1 MTVRGRCAASQPEA
15 EIQADQEGFISSYEK
30 AFTRNGLDYPSDA
43 RIALRLFRRAVN
55 IIRLPQRSAIPR
67 WSDGMTA
74 WLAAERPPIDRDDF
88 LFYREEELQRY
99 REARDL
105 LLQSIA
111 LNPFFSDA
119 YLLLGNAYH
128 EIDGDSELM
137 IRYYDD
143 AIALDP
149 DNAEFHNARM
159 SHYLS
164 TGDLDQALVD
174 LEHLERLQSG
184 YAESMR
190 EHYENAKLGG

>member
-1 MTVRGRCAASQPEA
+1 
-15 EIQADQEGFISSYEK
+15 
-30 AFTRNGLDYPSDA
+30 
-43 RIALRLFRRAVN
+43 
-55 IIRLPQRSAIPR
+55 
-67 WSDGMTA
+67 
-74 WLAAERPPIDRDDF
+74 
-88 LFYREEELQRY
+88 
-99 REARDL
+99 
-105 LLQSIA
+105 
-111 LNPFFSDA
+111 
-119 YLLLGNAYH
+119 
-128 EIDGDSELM
+128 M